1 MSDVSNRPQATGVEA
16 STPVVAVT
24 PLSAS
29 TATTATGGD
38 GPSSSASTLSTTV
51 APAAA
56 PAPPAPLNPTELF
69 LDATRGF
76 DSLLNN
82 QLDEGNRIF
91 ERYPD
96 SAAHNVGQGIA
107 VFLQAA
113 LGQEDQALYGALNAL
128 MKAETLSN
136 KEVNA
141 KKSVGAGVYAPG
153 LEYKVRRK
161 GDPVDAH
168 TSGAE
173 RSVPRR
179 GHVADHL
186 RSIVARMGMSARLIF
201 AFTTLQALVSDAVM
215 SQALCHVL
223 TESYVEFMK
232 AIYKLNRAYKGFK
245 SLYTVVFPDGVSES
259 DSLESIFTK
268 LNSNYLAKTEGPQT
282 PSTSGRLT
290 PNGASTPTSAATPT
304 SSTPSSPS
312 LSFFGSWGRKRL
324 DPNTAAN
331 ALAPSNLLRHSSSA
345 VTLPSQI
352 SKLGITDEK
361 PNITIATSTPGSKLA
376 SRSASFENLKGQRI
390 EQGVDGSHPAPLW
403 KDDPITSL
411 VIGGAAF
418 GYGLFGLIFSL
429 LPPKL
434 RKLISWFGFGNSNR
448 SAALKLLTVA
458 ASTGNDT
465 HAAFASLTLL
475 TFYCVVLLMSG
486 WQSDEEYLLNQC
498 EILLERVIERF
509 PEGTLWIL
517 QRAKITRMRHDVH
530 TAIQVLET
538 SLSQGSSFREAD
550 SLLQFELGWCYL
562 SNGQFVQTAA
572 SFERMCELNSWS
584 HSTYVA
590 IAAGALVDNRRLSG
604 ASKEKDHRI
613 EAMFKRLE
621 ELLVGGKSKRMMGEP
636 PTTETF
642 LNRKLNSYKAKHARW
657 IEEGRLP
664 KTSSYWEAVRM
675 TSAMELGFVW
685 ATIGGRSPPAA
696 IKAQIDY
703 LASLTPSPAFGPH
716 AQHPASPSPLRR
728 CSTSDD
734 LDTLDEIATRSL
746 LLGALYRSLND
757 GPSLHIAREFLQ
769 SITKHKEGI
778 KEEKWVPSFALFE
791 LAVVECKEC
800 ELETR
805 RLEKEGADKKVIVGM
820 WKEGLGKAEKLIEN
834 LFASGEYDLKS
845 ESGGSRTM
853 QLRDE
858 IAAKKKK
865 LAI

>member
-1 MSDVSNRPQATGVEA
+1 MGDVSDSLPNGAGVEKV
-16 STPVVAVT
+16 SNPVVEVT
-24 PLSAS
+24 LSPS
-29 TATTATGGD
+29 SPCTAGD
-38 GPSSSASTLSTTV
+38 DIPSSSSSSSSSASTQPSTPIAV
-51 APAAA
+51 GPAAA
-56 PAPPAPLNPTELF
+56 SETASPLNPTELF

-82 QLDEGNRIF
+82 QLGEGKRIF

-128 MKAETLSN
+128 MKAETLST

-141 KKSVGAGVYAPG
+141 KRSVGAGVYAPG
-153 LEYKVRRK
+153 LEYK
-161 GDPVDAH
+161 
-168 TSGAE
+168 
-173 RSVPRR
+173 
-179 GHVADHL
+179 
-186 RSIVARMGMSARLIF
+186 
-201 AFTTLQALVSDAVM
+201 ALVSDAVM

-245 SLYTVVFPDGVSES
+245 SLYTVGLVSEAVSES
-259 DSLESIFTK
+259 DSLEYIFTK
-268 LNSNYLAKTEGPQT
+268 LNSNYLAKTQGAQT
-282 PSTSGRLT
+282 SSTPGRLT
-290 PNGASTPTSAATPT
+290 PNGASTPTSATTPASST
-304 SSTPSSPS
+304 SSSSS
-312 LSFFGSWGRKRL
+312 LSFFGSWGRKRA
-324 DPNTAAN
+324 DPNAA
-331 ALAPSNLLRHSSSA
+331 AIVDVPSNLLRHSSSA

-352 SKLGITDEK
+352 SKLGITEEK
-361 PNITIATSTPGSKLA
+361 PNIKITTSTPASNLA

-486 WQSDEEYLLNQC
+486 WQSDEEYLLSQC
-498 EILLERVIERF
+498 EIVLERVIERF

-517 QRAKITRMRHDVH
+517 QRAKIARMRHDVH

-538 SLSQGSSFREAD
+538 SLSKGSSFREAD
-550 SLLQFELGWCYL
+550 SLLQFELGWCLL
-562 SNGQFVQTAA
+562 SDGRFVATAD

-590 IAAGALVDNRRLSG
+590 IAAGALVDDRRLTGGSE
-604 ASKEKDHRI
+604 EKDQRI
-613 EAMFKRLE
+613 EAAFKRLE
-621 ELLVGGKSKRMMGEP
+621 DLLVGGKSKRMMGEP

-642 LNRKLNSYKAKHARW
+642 LNRRLNSYKAKHARW

-746 LLGALYRSLND
+746 LLGALYRSLDD

-805 RLEKEGADKKVIVGM
+805 RLEKEGVKRKVVVGR
-820 WKEGLGKAEKLIEN
+820 WKDGLGKAEKLIEN

-845 ESGGSRTM
+845 RLESRTM

-865 LAI
+865 LGI